1 MGNRIL
7 VLHRNDRIRN
17 LIREMLQDA
26 GYDVTPAPDRPTA
39 LARAASEH
47 FDLIVVDRT
56 LAGDLDGAR
65 FVERLHRSAA
75 GTPIITSAPEAAWE
89 PSPEWMAFAID

>member
-7 VLHRNDRIRN
+7 VVHRNARIRT

-26 GYDVTPAPDRPTA
+26 GYDVTPAPDCPTA
-39 LARAASEH
+39 LARAASDH
-47 FDLIVVDRT
+47 FDLTVVDRT
-56 LAGDLDGAR
+56 LTGDLDGAR

-75 GTPIITSAPEAAWE
+75 GAPIITSAPEAAWE
-89 PSPEWMAFAID
+89 SSPEWMAATID